1 MIYLN
6 IQKIKLNLAKGISK
20 MLHVI
25 AGHVPSNS
33 IRVKM
38 FKFLGA
44 NIGENVYVGYD
55 LIVTNSG
62 NATIDLLTIEN
73 NVAIS
78 PRVTLLM
85 NVDPNPSPLH
95 KIYPAKCLPIHIK
108 KGAWVGAC
116 SIILPGITIGEFSI
130 VAAGAVVVKDVLP
143 YTVVAGVP
151 AKVVKY
157 VSPDE
162 CMGDT

>member
-6 IQKIKLNLAKGISK
+6 IQKIKLNLAKGIRK

-44 NIGENVYVGYD
+44 SVGEHVYIGYD

-78 PRVTLLM
+78 PRVTLLL

-95 KIYPAKCLPIHIK
+95 KIYPAKYLPIHLQ
-108 KGAWVGAC
+108 KGAWIGAC

-151 AKVVKY
+151 AKVIKY
-157 VSPDE
+157 ISADE
-162 CMGDT
+162 LIEDT